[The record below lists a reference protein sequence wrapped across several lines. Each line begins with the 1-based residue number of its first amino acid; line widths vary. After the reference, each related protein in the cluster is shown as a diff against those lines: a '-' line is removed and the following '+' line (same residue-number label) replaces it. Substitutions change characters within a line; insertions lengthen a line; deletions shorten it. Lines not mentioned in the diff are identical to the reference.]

1 MLELISVSKL
11 SVPTIALGFSLTL
24 GGVCVVGCGYVSCF
38 IPYVRV
44 YVLNKE
50 RR

>member
-1 MLELISVSKL
+1 MLELISVSQL
-11 SVPTIALGFSLTL
+11 NVPTVALGFSPTL

-38 IPYVRV
+38 IPYIRV
-44 YVLNKE
+44 YVLNKG